1 MQIDER
7 LLDKYEKL
15 LVLEER
21 GSTDGERSAARTARL
36 KMEKKHP
43 FLIDYFTKPPP
54 PPPPRPSANQWQEES
69 SSWGWDRVANVAGS
83 FFSQMKD
90 YAEFAWGLSFARGM
104 ADRVTIA
111 VRRNASGSVTLNT
124 RIEPRE
130 IGHLSQFTPEQ
141 RAAFAQAMA
150 EKMYNTILEKF

>member
-1 MQIDER
+1 MHIDEKT
-7 LLDKYEKL
+7 LDRYEKL
-15 LVLEER
+15 LRLEER
-21 GSTDGERSAARTARL
+21 GATEGEKSAARQARI
-36 KMEKKHP
+36 KMEEKNPSIVH
-43 FLIDYFTKPPP
+43 YFTSSPPP
-54 PPPPRPSANQWQEES
+54 PEPSSPPWEDEQAA
-69 SSWGWDRVANVAGS
+69 WGWDRVADVAGS

-111 VRRNASGSVTLNT
+111 IRRNTSGSVTLNT
-124 RIEPRE
+124 RIEPNE

-150 EKMYNTILEKF
+150 EKMYNTILERF